1 LRHAKVVV
9 PGCLGLA
16 SDNIL
21 MLLRHLH
28 LPGLTRYAHAAGI
41 QESLVS
47 AFLAQKANKTLIP
60 PPPTILTFQFHP
72 VYTCG
77 RREAN
82 SLSAEQISFLRHRD
96 PTSSEVADVAD
107 FEYAARG
114 GQTTY
119 HGPGQLV
126 AYPVLDLRAH
136 QLSSR
141 CYVNLLEET
150 VIATCA
156 RYGIRGFRTAN
167 PGVWVS
173 EEEKICAVGVHLRRY
188 IASHGIGLNVTG
200 EPLGWFQR
208 IVACGLEGKRATA
221 LEAASGSKI
230 EGGADTVADVFVEEM
245 ASRLDGITEVISI
258 TEGELLSALSG
269 SPGVSI

>member
-1 LRHAKVVV
+1 
-9 PGCLGLA
+9 
-16 SDNIL
+16 

-28 LPGLTRYAHAAGI
+28 LRGLTRYAQAAKL
-41 QESLVS
+41 QETLVS
-47 AFLAQKANKTLIP
+47 AFLAQKADKTLIAP
-60 PPPTILTFQFHP
+60 APTILTFQFHP

-82 SLSAEQISFLRHRD
+82 SLSSEQISFLRHRD
-96 PTSSEVADVAD
+96 PTSSEEADVAD

-126 AYPVLDLRAH
+126 AYPILDLRAH
-136 QLSSR
+136 DLSSR

-156 RYGIRGFRTAN
+156 RYGIKGFRTAN

-188 IASHGIGLNVTG
+188 IASHGIGLNVTD
-200 EPLGWFQR
+200 EPLGWFKR

-221 LEAASGSKI
+221 LELTSGDKI
-230 EGGADTVADVFVEEM
+230 EGGVDTVANVFVEEM
-245 ASRLDGITEVISI
+245 ASRLAGITEVKSI
-258 TEGELLSALSG
+258 KEEELL
-269 SPGVSI
+269 P

>member
-1 LRHAKVVV
+1 LFQIV
-9 PGCLGLA
+9 LA
-16 SDNIL
+16 HNNIL

-28 LPGLTRYAHAAGI
+28 LPGITRYAQAAKL
-41 QESLVS
+41 QETLVS
-47 AFLAQKANKTLIP
+47 AFLAQKADKTLIAP
-60 PPPTILTFQFHP
+60 APTILTFQFHP

-96 PTSSEVADVAD
+96 PTSSKEADVAD

-126 AYPVLDLRAH
+126 AYPILDLRAH
-136 QLSSR
+136 DLSSR

-156 RYGIRGFRTAN
+156 RYGIKGFRTAN

-188 IASHGIGLNVTG
+188 IASHGIGLNVTD
-200 EPLGWFQR
+200 EPLGWFKR

-221 LEAASGSKI
+221 LELTSGDKI
-230 EGGADTVADVFVEEM
+230 EGGVDTVANVFVEEM
-245 ASRLDGITEVISI
+245 ASRLAGITEVKSI
-258 TEGELLSALSG
+258 KEEELL
-269 SPGVSI
+269 P

>member
-1 LRHAKVVV
+1 
-9 PGCLGLA
+9 
-16 SDNIL
+16 

-28 LPGLTRYAHAAGI
+28 LPGITRYAQAAKL
-41 QESLVS
+41 QETLVS
-47 AFLAQKANKTLIP
+47 AFLAQKADKTLIAP
-60 PPPTILTFQFHP
+60 APTILTFQFHP

-96 PTSSEVADVAD
+96 PTSSEEADIAD

-126 AYPVLDLRAH
+126 AYPILDLRAH
-136 QLSSR
+136 DLSSR

-156 RYGIRGFRTAN
+156 RYGIKGFRTAN

-188 IASHGIGLNVTG
+188 IASHGIGLNVTD
-200 EPLGWFQR
+200 EPMGWFKR

-221 LEAASGSKI
+221 LEVTSGNEI
-230 EGGADTVADVFVEEM
+230 EGGVDSVANVFVEEM
-245 ASRLDGITEVISI
+245 ASRLEGVTEVQAITEQ
-258 TEGELLSALSG
+258 ELL
-269 SPGVSI
+269 PT

>member
-1 LRHAKVVV
+1 
-9 PGCLGLA
+9 
-16 SDNIL
+16 

-28 LPGLTRYAHAAGI
+28 LPGLTRYAHAASI

-47 AFLAQKANKTLIP
+47 AFLAHKANKTLVAP
-60 PPPTILTFQFHP
+60 APTILTFQFHP

-96 PTSSEVADVAD
+96 PTSSKETDVAD

-126 AYPVLDLRAH
+126 AYPILDLRAH
-136 QLSSR
+136 DLSSR
-141 CYVNLLEET
+141 WYVNLLEES

-156 RYGIRGFRTAN
+156 RYGIKGFRTDN

-188 IASHGIGLNVTG
+188 ITSHGIGLNVSD
-200 EPLGWFQR
+200 EPLGWFKR
-208 IVACGLEGKRATA
+208 IVACGLEGRRATA
-221 LEAASGSKI
+221 LEVASGNKI
-230 EGGADTVADVFVEEM
+230 ECGVDTVADVLVQEM
-245 ASRLDGITEVISI
+245 ASRLEGISEVNSI
-258 TEGELLSALSG
+258 TEAELLLALAG
-269 SPGVSI
+269 NPPVSISQ